1 MNYYGSETRVE
12 FYGDCL
18 KQDKVIFNHG
28 KIVNIYI
35 VYEVIKIAIIS
46 KPGSNDIYPT
56 LQNALFGAVKL
67 TKNADIDKCGY
78 SHHEIGF
85 NRRSSFLHPSGGD
98 GQNVI
103 FFRVDMSS
111 STKIDNLKK
120 DFLILGKCPT
130 QGLEHTLSAEKMY

>member
-1 MNYYGSETRVE
+1 M
-12 FYGDCL
+12 
-18 KQDKVIFNHG
+18 KQDKVTFNHG

-46 KPGSNDIYPT
+46 KPGSDDIYPT

-67 TKNADIDKCGY
+67 TKNADVDKCGY
-78 SHHEIGF
+78 SGYKIGF
-85 NRRSSFLHPSGGD
+85 NRRSSFSHPSGGD

-103 FFRVDMSS
+103 FFGVDMSS
-111 STKIDNLKK
+111 STKTDNRKK

-130 QGLEHTLSAEKMY
+130 QGSEHTISAEKMY

>member
-18 KQDKVIFNHG
+18 KQDKVTFNHG

-46 KPGSNDIYPT
+46 KPGSDDIYPT

-67 TKNADIDKCGY
+67 TKNADVDKCGY
-78 SHHEIGF
+78 SGYKIGF
-85 NRRSSFLHPSGGD
+85 NRRSSFSHPSGGD

-103 FFRVDMSS
+103 FFGVDMSS
-111 STKIDNLKK
+111 STKTDNRKK

-130 QGLEHTLSAEKMY
+130 QGSEHTLSAEKMY

>member
-18 KQDKVIFNHG
+18 KQDKVTFNHG

-67 TKNADIDKCGY
+67 TKNADVDKCGY
-78 SHHEIGF
+78 SGYKIGF
-85 NRRSSFLHPSGGD
+85 NRRSSFSHPSGGD

-103 FFRVDMSS
+103 FFGVDMSS
-111 STKIDNLKK
+111 STKTDNRKK

-130 QGLEHTLSAEKMY
+130 QGLEHTISAEKMY

>member
-18 KQDKVIFNHG
+18 KQDKVTFNHG

-67 TKNADIDKCGY
+67 TKNADVDKCGY
-78 SHHEIGF
+78 SGYKIGF
-85 NRRSSFLHPSGGD
+85 NRRSNFSHPSGGD

-103 FFRVDMSS
+103 FFGVDMSS
-111 STKIDNLKK
+111 STKTDNRKK

-130 QGLEHTLSAEKMY
+130 QGLEHTISAEKMY

>member
-1 MNYYGSETRVE
+1 M
-12 FYGDCL
+12 
-18 KQDKVIFNHG
+18 KQDKVTFNHG

-67 TKNADIDKCGY
+67 TKNADVDKCGY
-78 SHHEIGF
+78 SGYKIGF
-85 NRRSSFLHPSGGD
+85 NRRSSFSHPSGGD

-103 FFRVDMSS
+103 FFGVDMSS
-111 STKIDNLKK
+111 STKTDNRKK

-130 QGLEHTLSAEKMY
+130 QGSEHTISAEKMY